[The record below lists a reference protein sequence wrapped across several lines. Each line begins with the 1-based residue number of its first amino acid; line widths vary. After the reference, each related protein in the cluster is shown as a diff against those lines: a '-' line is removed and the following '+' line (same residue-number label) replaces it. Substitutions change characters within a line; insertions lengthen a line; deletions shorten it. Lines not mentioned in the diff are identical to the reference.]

1 MPLPPSQE
9 MTGHLGKNPF
19 STPNAP
25 FPKSTAPE
33 CFVLANLDS
42 RRAMTSVRDGFNL
55 DRRAKAKAWVA
66 QHACVVV
73 DGHLGG
79 SCASCHYNSVGG
91 RCPSRNVGSTRE
103 SVKVAAGASEK
114 GKSPQVFD
122 GGVLVLNGHPTAT
135 RAITRTRARTRATTT
150 SRQLSQTASRG
161 STMSPARIRSASP
174 EPRKLSPTPA
184 FLRASRDSIEETY
197 EWCLRLARMQDPN
210 GRILSRR
217 RHEAAI
223 MAFDQV
229 EMEEEAER
237 REGI

>member
-1 MPLPPSQE
+1 M
-9 MTGHLGKNPF
+9 
-19 STPNAP
+19 A
-25 FPKSTAPE
+25 
-33 CFVLANLDS
+33 
-42 RRAMTSVRDGFNL
+42 
-55 DRRAKAKAWVA
+55 
-66 QHACVVV
+66 

-79 SCASCHYNSVGG
+79 SCARCHYNSVGG

-161 STMSPARIRSASP
+161 STMSSARIRSASP

-184 FLRASRDSIEETY
+184 FLGASRESIEETY
-197 EWCLRLARMQDPN
+197 EWFLRLARMQNPN

-217 RHEAAI
+217 RHEAVI
-223 MAFDQV
+223 MALDQV
-229 EMEEEAER
+229 EMEEEGAEK
-237 REGI
+237 REGIERE